1 MAALVLSATGSAIG
15 SSFGAAGAMA
25 GRLIGAVAGAVIDRA
40 LFGPRAPDGP
50 RLADLDVLSSTEG
63 TPIPRVYGR
72 MRVAGQVIWATR
84 LEEQASGGKGSSSGR
99 TYGYRANFAVG
110 LCEGPI
116 AGIGRIWAD
125 GKELDQK
132 DLTIR
137 VHRGIESQDAD
148 PLIVA
153 KEGAGGTPAYRG
165 LAYVVFERLVLDDFG
180 NRIPQLS
187 FEVMKPVGRLE
198 TMVRS
203 VVVIPGSTE
212 FGYEPDIHSREFGYG
227 RSAPETRHTTLAA
240 SDFSASMD
248 ELQALCPHLEAV
260 SLVVSW
266 FGDDLRAGHCT
277 IRPKVE
283 RRDKAVRD
291 LVWSASGL
299 TRASADLVSDIEDVP
314 AYGGSPSDQTII
326 RAIEDLTARGL
337 KVTLIPFVMM
347 DIPSDNALEDPH
359 SGAASQPAFPWR
371 GRISCDPAPGR
382 PGSPDGTG
390 AAGAEIAA
398 FVGTATAAHF
408 SVSGPIVGYLGPD
421 EWRYRRFVLHM
432 AALAKA
438 AGGVDRFVIGS
449 EMIGL
454 TRVRAD
460 TGHPFVDE
468 LIAIAAEVKV
478 LLPEADL
485 TYAADWTEYG
495 AQARGSDVDFPL
507 DPLWAS
513 DDIAAVGIDW
523 YAPLADRRDVSPGSP
538 YDVVALREGLSS
550 GEAFDWYYASD
561 SDRLAGT
568 RTAITDGLGK
578 PWTYRQKDIW
588 SWWANEHRPRLAGTE
603 TAPTGWIARSKPIW
617 LTECGIPA
625 VDKGANRP
633 SVFPDPKS
641 SESGLPPFSAGT
653 RDDLIQRR
661 ALEAI
666 IGCVD
671 PAFGADES
679 DNPLSPIYGG
689 RMVDP
694 ATLSLWT
701 WDARP
706 WPAFPADDEAWAD
719 GANWETGHW
728 LNGRLG
734 SAPVGELARAILAD
748 YGIDDVLADGVE
760 GVLDGAV
767 IERPMSARDALEPI
781 ARAFSLD
788 LVERGSTLVLSTPAA
803 PAILAL
809 TGDDLVEAEGQ
820 AQASITR
827 TEDSALPL
835 ELSLAFAETEAD
847 FRTTAVSS
855 RRLAGRS
862 HRVSSLALAVAADP
876 AEMAVRAETLLQRL
890 WTAQDRAT
898 FTLPPSLIRLE
909 PGDQLALTLEGRTHR
924 LALIALEGTGLRQA
938 EAISTAPLIR
948 PRRPL
953 STKRPYAG
961 MTGDGRP
968 VVEILDLPPL
978 DAADP
983 PMLQVLA
990 AAADPWRGPYT
1001 VWRGGEGLGDEAIA
1015 RLDRPSLMGETL
1027 DALEAGD
1034 AGHWDRGSAVT
1045 VRLVAGSL
1053 SSLPEHQVLGG
1064 GNACAIRG
1072 PGGTWEL
1079 LQFRDAEL
1087 TADHT
1092 WRLSHLL
1099 RGQRGTEHHI
1109 QPVAAGAPMV
1119 FLSGPLVGLGTSLD
1133 LVGRSWRYRIGSSVL
1148 LAADPAVADVTATMG
1163 LTALQPFSPVH
1174 LRARREAAGIRL
1186 SWIRRTRTGGDS
1198 WDLAEVPLGEPS
1210 ERYRVAILDGV
1221 GAELRSVETAEPGWL
1236 YASAD
1241 EIADFGAPA
1250 ATLAIRVAQLS
1261 ALAGPGV
1268 PAEATLRV

>member
-1 MAALVLSATGSAIG
+1 MAALVLSVAGSAIG
-15 SSFGAAGAMA
+15 SSFGAAGAIA

-72 MRVAGQVIWATR
+72 MRLAGQVIWATR
-84 LEEQASGGKGSSSGR
+84 LEEQVSGGKGSSSGR
-99 TYGYRANFAVG
+99 SYSYSANIAVG

-137 VHRGIESQDAD
+137 VHRGTETQDAD

-153 KEGAGGTPAYRG
+153 KEGAGETPAYRG

-187 FEVMKPVGRLE
+187 FEVVKAVGRLE

-227 RSAPETRHTTLAA
+227 RSAPETRHTTLAS

-248 ELQALCPHLEAV
+248 ELQALCPNLEAV

-291 LVWSASGL
+291 LVWSAAGL
-299 TRASADLVSDIEDVP
+299 TRESAEIVSMIDDVP

-326 RAIEDLTARGL
+326 RAIQDLTARGL
-337 KVTLIPFVMM
+337 KVTLVPFVMM
-347 DIPSDNALEDPH
+347 DIPAENDLADPH

-371 GRISCDPAPGR
+371 GRITCDPAPGR
-382 PGSPDGTG
+382 PGSQDGSND
-390 AAGAEIAA
+390 AVAEIAD
-398 FVGTATAAHF
+398 FVGTASAAHF
-408 SVSGPIVGYLGPD
+408 SVTGPVVGYLGPD
-421 EWRYRRFVLHM
+421 EWRYRRFVMHM

-438 AGGVDRFVIGS
+438 AGGVDRFIIGS

-454 TRVRAD
+454 TRVRSD
-460 TGHPFVDE
+460 VGHPFVE
-468 LIAIAAEVKV
+468 ALVAIAADVKV

-495 AQARGSDVDFPL
+495 AQVRGADVDFPL

-523 YAPLADRRDVSPGSP
+523 YAPLADRRDTSDGSP
-538 YDVVALREGLSS
+538 YDILSLRDGLRS

-561 SDRLAGT
+561 AARIAGT

-578 PWTYRQKDIW
+578 PWTFRQKDIW
-588 SWWANEHRPRLAGTE
+588 SWWANDHRPRIAGVE
-603 TAPTGWIARSKPIW
+603 AAPTGWVPGSKPIW
-617 LTECGIPA
+617 LTECGFPA

-661 ALEAI
+661 ALEAVL
-666 IGCVD
+666 GRFD
-671 PAFGADES
+671 PAFGADDA
-679 DNPLSPIYGG
+679 DNPVSPVYGG

-734 SAPVGELARAILAD
+734 SAPVSDLARAILAD
-748 YGIDDVLADGVE
+748 YGIEDVLADGVE

-788 LVERGSTLVLSTPAA
+788 LVERGATLVLSTPAA

-820 AQASITR
+820 AQATITR
-827 TEDSALPL
+827 TEESALPL

-847 FRTTAVSS
+847 FRTSAVSS
-855 RRLAGRS
+855 RRLAGSS
-862 HRVSSLALAVAADP
+862 HRVSSLALAAAADP
-876 AEMAVRAETLLQRL
+876 AEMTVRAETLLQRL

-909 PGDQLALTLEGRTHR
+909 PGDQLALTLGDREHR
-924 LALIALEGTGLRQA
+924 FALTALEGTGMRQA
-938 EAISTAPLIR
+938 EAISTAPLVR
-948 PRRPL
+948 PRRPP
-953 STKRPYAG
+953 SARRPYAS

-968 VVEILDLPPL
+968 AVEILDLPPL
-978 DAADP
+978 DDADP
-983 PMLQVLA
+983 PVLQHLA

-1001 VWRGGEGLGDEAIA
+1001 VWRGGDGLGDEAIGT
-1015 RLDRPSLMGETL
+1015 LTKPSLMGETL
-1027 DALEAGD
+1027 DALERGAPWL
-1034 AGHWDRGSAVT
+1034 WDRGASVT
-1045 VRLVAGSL
+1045 VQLVAGSL
-1053 SSLPEHQVLGG
+1053 SSLPEPQVLGG
-1064 GNACAIRG
+1064 GNSCAIRG

-1079 LQFRDAEL
+1079 LQFRDADLIAER
-1087 TADHT
+1087 T

-1099 RGQRGTEHHI
+1099 RGQRGTEDRI
-1109 QPVAAGAPMV
+1109 QPVAAGAPIV
-1119 FLSGPLVGLGTSLD
+1119 FLSGPLVALGTSLD
-1133 LVGRSWRYRIGSSVL
+1133 HVGRSWRYRVGSSVL
-1148 LAADPAVADVTATMG
+1148 LAADPAVAEVTATMG
-1163 LTALQPFSPVH
+1163 LTALRPFSPVQ
-1174 LRARREAAGIRL
+1174 LAARREAGGIRIA
-1186 SWIRRTRTGGDS
+1186 WTRRTRIGGDS
-1198 WDLAEVPLGEPS
+1198 WDLAEVPLVEAA
-1210 ERYRVAILDGV
+1210 ERYRIAVLDGAD
-1221 GAELRSVETAEPGWL
+1221 AELRAVETTEPAWL
-1236 YASAD
+1236 YAAAD
-1241 EIADFGAPA
+1241 EVSDFGAPVSA
-1250 ATLAIRVAQLS
+1250 LTVRVAQLS
-1261 ALAGPGV
+1261 TLAGPGTST
-1268 PAEATLRV
+1268 EAALSV